1 MRHLDP
7 HDPTSTETQI
17 VLKMDPTLS
26 ERRLLDEIGNMS
38 CDELAIVLVKR
49 NAPEPAVN

>member
-7 HDPTSTETQI
+7 HDPISTENQI
-17 VLKMDPTLS
+17 VLKMDPTLP

-38 CDELAIVLVKR
+38 CDELATALVKR
-49 NAPEPAVN
+49 NAQEQAVN